1 MVNTVKNSG
10 PTKLKKLK
18 NDKFI
23 FYLRLW
29 NVCGTGQ
36 VSYDHIYL
44 DYVIFFRPVNW
55 DVALSF
61 SSIGLIWC
69 KWQREQFGPNK
80 P

>member
-1 MVNTVKNSG
+1 
-10 PTKLKKLK
+10 
-18 NDKFI
+18 
-23 FYLRLW
+23 LRLW